1 MGTLREDQYTYLF
14 ICHPIILKNEKC
26 SEKVVEKIS
35 MVNNVFS
42 KIVPFVRCGKIL

>member
-1 MGTLREDQYTYLF
+1 MGNIPEED
-14 ICHPIILKNEKC
+14 
-26 SEKVVEKIS
+26 VERIN